1 MHYCVHLLTKELPS
15 ENKIAAIM
23 KPYNSELVYGS
34 DDEEDKQI
42 DYPVFTWDYY
52 RIGGRYK
59 AELKLKVDEEGSAN
73 SEYYN
78 WGYYDRQDR
87 NGRLFWSSLLSTLK
101 ENITPE
107 WMYHEEDWFMNMGF
121 GDGYILVDGAK
132 QSDVLNINK
141 LGCYICILPDG
152 SAIARDSWNGKGIIN
167 IFYLSFIC
175 DLVSSDLE
183 IILCQIDH
191 RVAWQPVLASYFNVI
206 LL

>member
-23 KPYNSELVYGS
+23 KPYNSELIYGS
-34 DDEEDKQI
+34 DEEDKQI

-52 RIGGRYK
+52 QIGGRYK

-73 SEYYN
+73 REYYN

-87 NGRLFWSSLLSTLK
+87 NDRLFLSSLLSTLK
-101 ENITPE
+101 ENITPK

-152 SAIARDSWNGKGIIN
+152 SAIARDSWNGKDIIKDEKFDEKYKQAITDN
-167 IFYLSFIC
+167 MDGFIT
-175 DLVSSDLE
+175 
-183 IILCQIDH
+183 
-191 RVAWQPVLASYFNVI
+191 VLDI
-206 LL
+206 HD

>member
-34 DDEEDKQI
+34 DEEEDKQI

-141 LGCYICILPDG
+141 LGCYVCILPDG
-152 SAIARDSWNGKGIIN
+152 SAIARDSWNGKDIIEDEKFN
-167 IFYLSFIC
+167 EKYKQAITDNMDGFIT
-175 DLVSSDLE
+175 
-183 IILCQIDH
+183 
-191 RVAWQPVLASYFNVI
+191 VLDI
-206 LL
+206 HD

>member
-23 KPYNSELVYGS
+23 KPYNSELIYGS
-34 DDEEDKQI
+34 DEEDKQI

-52 RIGGRYK
+52 QIGGRYK

-73 SEYYN
+73 REYYN

-87 NGRLFWSSLLSTLK
+87 NGRLFLSSLLSILK
-101 ENITPE
+101 ENITPK

-152 SAIARDSWNGKGIIN
+152 SAIARDSWNGKDIIKDEKFDEKYKQAITDN
-167 IFYLSFIC
+167 MDGFIT
-175 DLVSSDLE
+175 
-183 IILCQIDH
+183 
-191 RVAWQPVLASYFNVI
+191 VLDI
-206 LL
+206 HD

>member
-23 KPYNSELVYGS
+23 KPYNSELIYGS
-34 DDEEDKQI
+34 DEEDKQI

-52 RIGGRYK
+52 QIGGRYK

-73 SEYYN
+73 REYYN

-87 NGRLFWSSLLSTLK
+87 NGRLFLSSLLSTLK
-101 ENITPE
+101 ENITPK

-132 QSDVLNINK
+132 QRDVLNINK

-152 SAIARDSWNGKGIIN
+152 SAIARDSWNGKDIIKDEKFDEKYKQAITDN
-167 IFYLSFIC
+167 MDGFIT
-175 DLVSSDLE
+175 
-183 IILCQIDH
+183 
-191 RVAWQPVLASYFNVI
+191 VLDI
-206 LL
+206 HD

>member
-15 ENKIAAIM
+15 ENKIAEIM
-23 KPYNSELVYGS
+23 KPYNSELVYSSGN
-34 DDEEDKQI
+34 EEDKQI

-121 GDGYILVDGAK
+121 GDGHILVDGAK
-132 QSDVLNINK
+132 QSDVINIDK

-152 SAIARDSWNGKGIIN
+152 SAIARDSWNGKAIVKDEKFDEKYRQAITDNMDG
-167 IFYLSFIC
+167 FIT
-175 DLVSSDLE
+175 
-183 IILCQIDH
+183 
-191 RVAWQPVLASYFNVI
+191 VLDI
-206 LL
+206 HD

>member
-15 ENKIAAIM
+15 ENKIAEIM
-23 KPYNSELVYGS
+23 KPYNSELVYSSG
-34 DDEEDKQI
+34 DEEDKQI

-121 GDGYILVDGAK
+121 GDGHILVDGAK
-132 QSDVLNINK
+132 QSDVINIDK

-152 SAIARDSWNGKGIIN
+152 SAIARDSWNGKAIVKDEKFDEKYKQAIANNVDG
-167 IFYLSFIC
+167 FIT
-175 DLVSSDLE
+175 
-183 IILCQIDH
+183 
-191 RVAWQPVLASYFNVI
+191 VLDI
-206 LL
+206 HD

>member
-15 ENKIAAIM
+15 ENKIAEIM
-23 KPYNSELVYGS
+23 KPYNSELVYSS

-78 WGYYDRQDR
+78 WGYYDRQNR

-121 GDGYILVDGAK
+121 GDGHILVDGAK
-132 QSDVLNINK
+132 QSDVINIDK

-152 SAIARDSWNGKGIIN
+152 SAIARDSWNGKAIVKDEKFDEKYKQAIANNMDG
-167 IFYLSFIC
+167 FIT
-175 DLVSSDLE
+175 
-183 IILCQIDH
+183 
-191 RVAWQPVLASYFNVI
+191 VLDI
-206 LL
+206 HD

>member
-34 DDEEDKQI
+34 DDEEGNQI
-42 DYPVFTWDYY
+42 NYPVFTWDYY

-59 AELKLKVDEEGSAN
+59 AELKLKVDEEGSVN

-121 GDGYILVDGAK
+121 GDGHILVDGAK
-132 QSDVLNINK
+132 QSDVLNIDK

-152 SAIARDSWNGKGIIN
+152 SAIARDSWDGKDIIKDEKFDEKYKQAITDN
-167 IFYLSFIC
+167 MDGFIT
-175 DLVSSDLE
+175 
-183 IILCQIDH
+183 
-191 RVAWQPVLASYFNVI
+191 VLDI
-206 LL
+206 HD

>member
-15 ENKIAAIM
+15 EDKIADIM
-23 KPYNSELVYGS
+23 KPYNSELIYGS
-34 DDEEDKQI
+34 DDEDKQI

-121 GDGYILVDGAK
+121 GDGHILVDGAK
-132 QSDVLNINK
+132 QSDVINIDK

-152 SAIARDSWNGKGIIN
+152 SAIARDSWNGKAIVKDEKFDEKYKQAITNNMDG
-167 IFYLSFIC
+167 FIT
-175 DLVSSDLE
+175 
-183 IILCQIDH
+183 
-191 RVAWQPVLASYFNVI
+191 VLDI
-206 LL
+206 HD

>member
-15 ENKIAAIM
+15 ENKIAEIM
-23 KPYNSELVYGS
+23 KPYNSELVYSSGN
-34 DDEEDKQI
+34 EEDKQI

-121 GDGYILVDGAK
+121 GDGHILVDGAK
-132 QSDVLNINK
+132 QSDVINIDK

-152 SAIARDSWNGKGIIN
+152 SAIARDSWNGKAIVKDEKFDEKYRQAITDNMNGSGTYESII
-167 IFYLSFIC
+167 
-175 DLVSSDLE
+175 
-183 IILCQIDH
+183 
-191 RVAWQPVLASYFNVI
+191 
-206 LL
+206 

>member
-15 ENKIAAIM
+15 ENKIATIM

-34 DDEEDKQI
+34 DEEDKQI
-42 DYPVFTWDYY
+42 NYPVFTWDYY

-121 GDGYILVDGAK
+121 GDGYILVDWAK

-141 LGCYICILPDG
+141 LGCYVCILPDG
-152 SAIARDSWNGKGIIN
+152 SAIARDSWNGKDIIKDEKFDEKYKQAITDN
-167 IFYLSFIC
+167 MDGFIT
-175 DLVSSDLE
+175 
-183 IILCQIDH
+183 
-191 RVAWQPVLASYFNVI
+191 VLDI
-206 LL
+206 HD

>member
-23 KPYNSELVYGS
+23 KPYNSELIYGS
-34 DDEEDKQI
+34 DEEDKQI
-42 DYPVFTWDYY
+42 DYPVFTLDYY
-52 RIGGRYK
+52 QIGGRYK

-73 SEYYN
+73 REYYN

-132 QSDVLNINK
+132 QSDVLNIDK

-152 SAIARDSWNGKGIIN
+152 SAIARDSWNGKDIIKDEKFDEKYKQAITDN
-167 IFYLSFIC
+167 MDGFIT
-175 DLVSSDLE
+175 
-183 IILCQIDH
+183 
-191 RVAWQPVLASYFNVI
+191 VLDI
-206 LL
+206 HD

>member
-23 KPYNSELVYGS
+23 KPYNSELIYGS
-34 DDEEDKQI
+34 DEEDKQI

-52 RIGGRYK
+52 QIGGRYK

-73 SEYYN
+73 REYYN

-87 NGRLFWSSLLSTLK
+87 NGRLFLSSLLSTLK
-101 ENITPE
+101 ENITPK

-121 GDGYILVDGAK
+121 GDWYILVDGAK

-152 SAIARDSWNGKGIIN
+152 SAIARDSWNGKDIIKDEKFDEKYKQAITDN
-167 IFYLSFIC
+167 MDGFIT
-175 DLVSSDLE
+175 
-183 IILCQIDH
+183 
-191 RVAWQPVLASYFNVI
+191 VLDI
-206 LL
+206 HD

>member
-15 ENKIAAIM
+15 ENKIAEIM

-34 DDEEDKQI
+34 DDEEDEQV

-59 AELKLKVDEEGSAN
+59 AELKLKVDDEGSAN

-107 WMYHEEDWFMNMGF
+107 WMYHEEDWFMNMWF

-132 QSDVLNINK
+132 QSDVLNIGK

-152 SAIARDSWNGKGIIN
+152 SAIARDSWNGKDIIEDEKFDEKYKQAITDN
-167 IFYLSFIC
+167 MDGFIT
-175 DLVSSDLE
+175 
-183 IILCQIDH
+183 
-191 RVAWQPVLASYFNVI
+191 VLDI
-206 LL
+206 HD

>member
-23 KPYNSELVYGS
+23 KPYNSELIYGS
-34 DDEEDKQI
+34 DEEDKQI

-52 RIGGRYK
+52 QIGGRYK

-73 SEYYN
+73 REYYN

-87 NGRLFWSSLLSTLK
+87 NGRLFLSSLLSTLK
-101 ENITPE
+101 ENITPK

-152 SAIARDSWNGKGIIN
+152 SAIARDSWNGKDIIKDEN
-167 IFYLSFIC
+167 FDEKYKQAIVDNMDGFIT
-175 DLVSSDLE
+175 
-183 IILCQIDH
+183 
-191 RVAWQPVLASYFNVI
+191 VLDI
-206 LL
+206 HD

>member
-1 MHYCVHLLTKELPS
+1 MHYCVHLLTKKLPS
-15 ENKIAAIM
+15 EDKIAEIM

-34 DDEEDKQI
+34 DDEDKQI

-52 RIGGRYK
+52 LIGGRYK
-59 AELKLKVDEEGSAN
+59 AGLKLKVDKEESAN

-121 GDGYILVDGAK
+121 GDGHILVDGAK
-132 QSDVLNINK
+132 QSDVLNIDK

-152 SAIARDSWNGKGIIN
+152 SAIARDSWNGKDIIKDEKFDEKYN
-167 IFYLSFIC
+167 QAIANNMDGFIT
-175 DLVSSDLE
+175 
-183 IILCQIDH
+183 
-191 RVAWQPVLASYFNVI
+191 VLDI
-206 LL
+206 HD

>member
-23 KPYNSELVYGS
+23 KPYNSELIYGS
-34 DDEEDKQI
+34 DEEDKQI

-52 RIGGRYK
+52 QIGGRYK

-73 SEYYN
+73 REYYN

-87 NGRLFWSSLLSTLK
+87 NGRLFLSSLLSTLK
-101 ENITPE
+101 ENITPK

-121 GDGYILVDGAK
+121 GDGYNLVDGAK

-152 SAIARDSWNGKGIIN
+152 SAIARDSWNGKDIIKDEKFDEKYKQAITDN
-167 IFYLSFIC
+167 MDGFIT
-175 DLVSSDLE
+175 
-183 IILCQIDH
+183 
-191 RVAWQPVLASYFNVI
+191 VLDI
-206 LL
+206 HD

>member
-23 KPYNSELVYGS
+23 KPYNSELIYGS
-34 DDEEDKQI
+34 DEEDKQI

-52 RIGGRYK
+52 QIGGRYK

-73 SEYYN
+73 REYYN

-87 NGRLFWSSLLSTLK
+87 NGRLFLSSLLSTLK
-101 ENITPE
+101 ENITPK

-152 SAIARDSWNGKGIIN
+152 SAIARDPWNGKDIIKDEKFDEKYKQAITDN
-167 IFYLSFIC
+167 MDGFIT
-175 DLVSSDLE
+175 
-183 IILCQIDH
+183 
-191 RVAWQPVLASYFNVI
+191 VLDI
-206 LL
+206 HD

>member
-15 ENKIAAIM
+15 ENKIAEIM
-23 KPYNSELVYGS
+23 KPYNAELVYGS
-34 DDEEDKQI
+34 DEEEKEI
-42 DYPVFTWDYY
+42 DYPAFTWDYY

-101 ENITPE
+101 GNITPE

-132 QSDVLNINK
+132 QNDVLNIDK
-141 LGCYICILPDG
+141 LGCFICILPDG
-152 SAIARDSWNGKGIIN
+152 SAIARDSWNGKDIIKDEN
-167 IFYLSFIC
+167 FDEKYKQAIADNMDGFIT
-175 DLVSSDLE
+175 
-183 IILCQIDH
+183 
-191 RVAWQPVLASYFNVI
+191 VLDI
-206 LL
+206 HD

>member
-34 DDEEDKQI
+34 DEDEDKQI

-52 RIGGRYK
+52 QIGGRYK
-59 AELKLKVDEEGSAN
+59 AGLILKVDKEGSVN
-73 SEYYN
+73 SKYYN

-121 GDGYILVDGAK
+121 GNGFILVDGAK
-132 QSDVLNINK
+132 QSDVLNIDK

-152 SAIARDSWNGKGIIN
+152 SAIARDSWNGKYIVKDEKFDEKYKQAIVNNMDG
-167 IFYLSFIC
+167 FIT
-175 DLVSSDLE
+175 
-183 IILCQIDH
+183 
-191 RVAWQPVLASYFNVI
+191 VLDI
-206 LL
+206 HD

>member
-23 KPYNSELVYGS
+23 KPYNSELIYGS
-34 DDEEDKQI
+34 DEEDKQI

-52 RIGGRYK
+52 QIGGRYK

-73 SEYYN
+73 REYYN

-87 NGRLFWSSLLSTLK
+87 NGRLFLSSLLSTLK
-101 ENITPE
+101 ENITPK

-121 GDGYILVDGAK
+121 GDGYILVDGVK

-152 SAIARDSWNGKGIIN
+152 SAIARDSWNGKDIIKDEKFDEKYKQAITDN
-167 IFYLSFIC
+167 MDGFIT
-175 DLVSSDLE
+175 
-183 IILCQIDH
+183 
-191 RVAWQPVLASYFNVI
+191 VLDI
-206 LL
+206 HD

>member
-15 ENKIAAIM
+15 EDKIAEIM

-34 DDEEDKQI
+34 DDEDKQI

-52 RIGGRYK
+52 LIGGRYK

-78 WGYYDRQDR
+78 WGYYDRQGR

-121 GDGYILVDGAK
+121 GDGHILVDGAK
-132 QSDVLNINK
+132 QSDVLNMDKI
-141 LGCYICILPDG
+141 GCYICILPDG
-152 SAIARDSWNGKGIIN
+152 SAIARDSWNGKDIVKDEKFDEKYKQAITDNMDG
-167 IFYLSFIC
+167 FIT
-175 DLVSSDLE
+175 
-183 IILCQIDH
+183 
-191 RVAWQPVLASYFNVI
+191 VLDI
-206 LL
+206 HD

>member
-1 MHYCVHLLTKELPS
+1 
-15 ENKIAAIM
+15 M

-34 DDEEDKQI
+34 DEEDKQI

-152 SAIARDSWNGKGIIN
+152 SAIARDSWNGKDIIKDEKFDEKYKQAITDN
-167 IFYLSFIC
+167 MDGFIT
-175 DLVSSDLE
+175 
-183 IILCQIDH
+183 
-191 RVAWQPVLASYFNVI
+191 VLDI
-206 LL
+206 HD

>member
-23 KPYNSELVYGS
+23 KPYNSELIYGS
-34 DDEEDKQI
+34 DEEDKQI

-52 RIGGRYK
+52 QIGGRYK

-73 SEYYN
+73 REYYN

-87 NGRLFWSSLLSTLK
+87 NGRLFLSSLLSTLK
-101 ENITPE
+101 ENITPK

-152 SAIARDSWNGKGIIN
+152 SAIARDSWNGKDIIKDEKYKQAITDN
-167 IFYLSFIC
+167 MDGFIT
-175 DLVSSDLE
+175 
-183 IILCQIDH
+183 
-191 RVAWQPVLASYFNVI
+191 VLDI
-206 LL
+206 HD